1 VSEPVREF
9 KQVRTNPPIIR
20 ARFVLEL
27 ASELVGYPGMA
38 AQPRINFMRQ
48 GSTTPELVLFGGN
61 APSGIAEVARGDVQ
75 LSIVNPSTILSLAYH
90 GTGPFKEPLPVRTLT
105 VLPSH
110 DQFVF
115 GLGGHTGLKSI
126 QDIRDRKYPLKVS
139 VRAQPD
145 HGGHVVINEVFAA
158 YGFSLDDVVSWGGQ
172 VIRHPNMPI
181 KEPSLVAAKEL
192 DAIFDEAVFNWV
204 PAGIDAGMTMVD
216 FDEPTLQKL
225 ESIGFRRARVS
236 NEQYHEFSREVDF
249 TTLDFSGWAV
259 FTSADASDEL
269 VQAMCS
275 ALEARRDS
283 IPWEGE
289 GPLAL
294 DQMCIDSVEAPL
306 PAPLHPAAEAFW
318 RSRGY
323 LA

>member
-1 VSEPVREF
+1 MLREF

-75 LSIVNPSTILSLAYH
+75 LSIVNPSTILSLAYR

-139 VRAQPD
+139 VRARSEEHTSELQSHHD
-145 HGGHVVINEVFAA
+145 
-158 YGFSLDDVVSWGGQ
+158 
-172 VIRHPNMPI
+172 
-181 KEPSLVAAKEL
+181 LVC
-192 DAIFDEAVFNWV
+192 
-204 PAGIDAGMTMVD
+204 
-216 FDEPTLQKL
+216 
-225 ESIGFRRARVS
+225 R
-236 NEQYHEFSREVDF
+236 
-249 TTLDFSGWAV
+249 
-259 FTSADASDEL
+259 
-269 VQAMCS
+269 
-275 ALEARRDS
+275 
-283 IPWEGE
+283 
-289 GPLAL
+289 
-294 DQMCIDSVEAPL
+294 
-306 PAPLHPAAEAFW
+306 
-318 RSRGY
+318 
-323 LA
+323 